1 MDKLIIYAFNR
12 FVFRIAEFIRHWYV
26 DFFKF
31 YSHKVISFLER
42 LDRVFALKITL
53 EHWLE
58 PLYQDR
64 TISGYIFGFIFR
76 TLRIVIG
83 ASIYFCIIFAAVVV
97 YLIWA
102 AVPLFLVLKAVNHNK
117 LL

>member
-1 MDKLIIYAFNR
+1 MDKLVIYAFNR
-12 FVFRIAEFIRHWYV
+12 FIFRVAEFIRHWYV

-31 YSHKVISFLER
+31 YSHKTISLLER

-76 TLRIVIG
+76 TLRILIG
-83 ASIYFCIIFAAVVV
+83 AAIYLIIISIAFFF

-102 AVPLFLVLKAVNHNK
+102 SIPFILTMKIINRL
-117 LL
+117 